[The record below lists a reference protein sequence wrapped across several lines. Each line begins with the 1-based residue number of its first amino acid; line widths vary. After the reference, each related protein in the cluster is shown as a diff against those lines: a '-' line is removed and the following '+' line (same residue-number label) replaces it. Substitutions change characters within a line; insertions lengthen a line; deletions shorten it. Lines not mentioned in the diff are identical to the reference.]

1 MYLLYFLLRLHTY
14 IYIHLPYP
22 SVHLLQ
28 RLSSL
33 WKFYVKTTYLSF
45 RHLLKRISLS
55 GNICVSIISCQ
66 FPHELNLQKGG
77 GSLFEVWMKW
87 SSYFFPIIEW
97 KSLSRSNIRE
107 QQFFFRKFGFR
118 DNSIPTIH
126 WRPSIGRRQGEIM
139 FFHTW
144 AGLCKNCYSTSA
156 NYYVV
161 LITM

>member
-77 GSLFEVWMKW
+77 VPFWSLNEVELIFFPDNWMKITQPFKYSRAAIFFSEIW
-87 SSYFFPIIEW
+87 FPRQLNPDDSLEAVHRSPSGRNYVFSY
-97 KSLSRSNIRE
+97 LSW
-107 QQFFFRKFGFR
+107 
-118 DNSIPTIH
+118 P
-126 WRPSIGRRQGEIM
+126 
-139 FFHTW
+139 
-144 AGLCKNCYSTSA
+144 L
-156 NYYVV
+156 
-161 LITM
+161 